1 MLQKHEAGNGDDKMK
16 KFIKTGNVWFSG
28 APLFQKPKSD
38 ASTDEAAASES
49 DSPKAPDADRSTG
62 SFAEKEPDLSDAPV
76 SAAAQPDDTE
86 LVAVI
91 AAAIAASEQIP
102 PDGFVVR
109 TIRKRT

>member
-1 MLQKHEAGNGDDKMK
+1 MK
-16 KFIKTGNVWFSG
+16 KFIKTGNAWFSG
-28 APLFQKPKSD
+28 TPLFQKPKSD

-49 DSPKAPDADRSTG
+49 DSPKVPDADRPAG
-62 SFAEKEPDLSDAPV
+62 SFAEKEPDLSDASV
-76 SAAAQPDDTE
+76 SATAQSDDME